1 MSSPAQIA
9 TTGLL
14 IGYIFVTI
22 SFLTGCSSLG
32 SPQVCLKTDYG
43 TFCYQ
48 LPEIPALKDK

>member
-14 IGYIFVTI
+14 IGYIFLAI
-22 SFLTGCSSLG
+22 SFLSGCSTLGISLE
-32 SPQVCLKTDYG
+32 TDYG
-43 TFCYQ
+43 RFSYT

>member
-14 IGYIFVTI
+14 IGYIFLTI
-22 SFLTGCSSLG
+22 SFLSGCSTLGISLE
-32 SPQVCLKTDYG
+32 TDYG
-43 TFCYQ
+43 RFSYT